1 MGVDM
6 QKKVMIVDDSALM
19 RRVLSDIINSDNRF
33 CVSKIVSNG
42 LEALNLLIQD
52 KKEYDAILL
61 DINMPVM
68 GGLEFLKEL
77 DKRKINA
84 TVIIVSTVAKEGAK
98 ETIQALELGAFD
110 FVTKPESFLD
120 VKSNR
125 FRDKIIK
132 TLAVAINSSKSS
144 VQSLIIEEADMDKK
158 SQLIYPEQKR
168 QTSTVI
174 ETNHQ
179 SKSNRGQYKNKL
191 IAIAC
196 STGGPKALQKIVPL
210 LPENLD
216 CSVLIV
222 QHMPEGF
229 THSLANRLNETSKL
243 KVKEA
248 EHGDIIKKGVVYVAK
263 GGFHMRLT
271 NQGNGVHKI
280 TVTKEEARNGLRPC
294 ADIMYES
301 LADTNFDEIICVV
314 LTGMGSDGTR
324 GIKLLQ
330 EKKNIYVI
338 AQDEATSTVY
348 GMPKVIAE
356 TGLVNEILPLDQIA
370 GAIRKNM
377 GD

>member
-1 MGVDM
+1 M
-6 QKKVMIVDDSALM
+6 QKKVLIVDDSALM

-42 LEALNLLIQD
+42 LEALNLLIRD
-52 KKEYDAILL
+52 KKEFDAIIL
-61 DINMPVM
+61 DINMPIM
-68 GGLEFLKEL
+68 GGIEFLKEL
-77 DKRKINA
+77 GIRKINA
-84 TVIIVSTVAKEGAK
+84 TVIVVSTMAKEGAK

-125 FRDKIIK
+125 FRDKIIQ
-132 TLAVAINSSKSS
+132 TLTVATNSSKCKIKSF
-144 VQSLIIEEADMDKK
+144 ITEEADLDKK
-158 SQLIYPEQKR
+158 AQPIYPKQQP
-168 QTSTVI
+168 QTLTVI
-174 ETNHQ
+174 ENNHQ
-179 SKSNRGQYKNKL
+179 SKSPMGQGKNKL

-210 LPENLD
+210 LPENLG

-229 THSLANRLNETSKL
+229 TQSLANRLNETSKL

-248 EHGDIIKKGVVYVAK
+248 EHGEILQKGVVYIAK
-263 GGFHMRLT
+263 GGYHMRLT
-271 NQGNGVHKI
+271 NQGNGVHNI

-324 GIKLLQ
+324 GIKLLH

-348 GMPKVIAE
+348 GMPKVIRDA
-356 TGLVNEILPLDQIA
+356 GLVNEVLPLEQIA

>member
-1 MGVDM
+1 M
-6 QKKVMIVDDSALM
+6 QKKVLIVDDSALM

-42 LEALNLLIQD
+42 LEALNLLIRD
-52 KKEYDAILL
+52 KKEFDAIIL
-61 DINMPVM
+61 DINMPIM
-68 GGLEFLKEL
+68 GGIEFLKEL
-77 DKRKINA
+77 GIRKINA
-84 TVIIVSTVAKEGAK
+84 TVIVVSTMAKEGAK

-125 FRDKIIK
+125 FRDKIIQ
-132 TLAVAINSSKSS
+132 TLTVATNSSKCKIKSF
-144 VQSLIIEEADMDKK
+144 ITEEADLDKK
-158 SQLIYPEQKR
+158 AQPIYPKQQP
-168 QTSTVI
+168 QTLTVI
-174 ETNHQ
+174 ENNHQ
-179 SKSNRGQYKNKL
+179 SKSPMGQGKNKL

-210 LPENLD
+210 LPENLG

-229 THSLANRLNETSKL
+229 TQSLANRLNETSKL

-248 EHGDIIKKGVVYVAK
+248 EHGEILQKGVVYIAK
-263 GGFHMRLT
+263 GGYHMRLT
-271 NQGNGVHKI
+271 NLGNGVHNI

-324 GIKLLQ
+324 GIKLLH

-348 GMPKVIAE
+348 GMPKVIRDA
-356 TGLVNEILPLDQIA
+356 GLVNEVLPLEQIA

>member
-1 MGVDM
+1 M
-6 QKKVMIVDDSALM
+6 QKKVLIVDDSALM
-19 RRVLSDIINSDNRF
+19 RRVLSDIINSDTRF
-33 CVSKIVSNG
+33 CVFKIVSNG

-52 KKEYDAILL
+52 KEEFDAILL

-68 GGLEFLKEL
+68 GGIEFLKEL
-77 DKRKINA
+77 GKRKINA
-84 TVIIVSTVAKEGAK
+84 AVIVVSTVAKEGAK

-125 FRDKIIK
+125 FRDKIIN
-132 TLAVAINSSKSS
+132 TLTAATNSSKSS
-144 VQSLIIEEADMDKK
+144 IKSLIEEETDKSWK
-158 SQLIYPEQKR
+158 TQLTYPKQ
-168 QTSTVI
+168 QTLPVI
-174 ETNHQ
+174 KNNHQ
-179 SKSNRGQYKNKL
+179 SKSKGITGQNKNKL

-196 STGGPKALQKIVPL
+196 STGGPKALQKIIPL
-210 LPENLD
+210 LPSDLA

-248 EHGDIIKKGVVYVAK
+248 EQDDILQKGVVYVAK
-263 GGFHMRLT
+263 GGYHMRLT
-271 NQGNGVHKI
+271 NQGSRIHKI
-280 TVTKEEARNGLRPC
+280 AITKEEARNGLRPC

-301 LADTNFDEIICVV
+301 LVDADFDEIICVV

-324 GIKLLQ
+324 GIKLLH

-348 GMPKVIAE
+348 GMPKVITE